1 MSTPIQ
7 QDELSPDDPKY
18 YAPPRWRTG
27 EIEAPPI
34 QPPIHPPL
42 RTTEPPSYQT
52 STHRI
57 SRQVDMLLTNAF
69 PKSRRH
75 PEELE
80 YNRVRMT
87 ALVSAVGVVV
97 WTGFCITAA
106 LSRLDT
112 TNFYQLINGLGSANR
127 TEISKVESAPSP
139 SPVTVEERLQA
150 ANTALFKVSP
160 QISAP
165 TFVVEDVSGIVNAAL
180 PLAIK
185 VTNYTHNM
193 TINLSGFVVGTML
206 SLGAEGGAGQW
217 RVAIDDLPNTR
228 VIPPPDYVGPMT
240 VAAELRGGDD
250 QAIVR
255 TSLRLIW
262 RPAATDSTG
271 AVVPRPSDAFSS
283 ALDDMASKPVVLEK
297 AAAPQDDLAGTQP
310 RRLKAGRHAS
320 SAAKASS
327 LKKHGIAKRRWHRS
341 PSSDPEMQY
350 VGSRGELRPSLTYN
364 LFDSPRERRPVWTDD
379 LDPWGR
385 KR

>member
-18 YAPPRWRTG
+18 YAPPKWRSG

-34 QPPIHPPL
+34 QPRLRSDEVPTTQVSIH
-42 RTTEPPSYQT
+42 RT
-52 STHRI
+52 

-75 PEELE
+75 SDEFE

-87 ALVSAVGVVV
+87 ALVSAVGVIV

-106 LSRLDT
+106 LGRLDA
-112 TNFYQLINGLGSANR
+112 TNFAQFRDGLVSANR
-127 TEISKVESAPSP
+127 SEILKTVPVAAPSAV
-139 SPVTVEERLQA
+139 SVGERLQA
-150 ANTALFKVSP
+150 ANTALSKVSP
-160 QISAP
+160 QFSAP
-165 TFVVEDVSGIVNAAL
+165 TFVVEDVGGIMNAAL

-185 VTNYTHNM
+185 VTNYTPNT

-206 SLGAEGGAGQW
+206 SLGAEAGPGQW
-217 RVAIDDLPNTR
+217 RVSIDDLPNAR

-255 TSLRLIW
+255 TSLRLVW
-262 RPAATDSTG
+262 RAAAADSTG
-271 AVVPRPSDAFSS
+271 ALEPRQSDAFSS
-283 ALDDMASKPVVLEK
+283 ALDDMASKQIELEQF
-297 AAAPQDDLAGTQP
+297 AAPQDDLAVTPP
-310 RRLKAGRHAS
+310 RRLKAGKHS
-320 SAAKASS
+320 SSVAKANSVKNHR
-327 LKKHGIAKRRWHRS
+327 LAKRRWHRN
-341 PSSDPEMQY
+341 PLSDPELQY
-350 VGSRGELRPSLTYN
+350 VDSRGELRPSLSYN
-364 LFDSPRERRPVWTDD
+364 LFESPRERRAFWTDD
-379 LDPWGR
+379 PDAWGR

>member
-7 QDELSPDDPKY
+7 QDVLSPDDPKY
-18 YAPPRWRTG
+18 YAPPKWRSG

-34 QPPIHPPL
+34 QPPLGTSELP
-42 RTTEPPSYQT
+42 TTQL
-52 STHRI
+52 STHRT

-69 PKSRRH
+69 PKSRGH
-75 PEELE
+75 SGEFE

-87 ALVSAVGVVV
+87 ALVSAVGVIV

-106 LSRLDT
+106 LGRLDVI
-112 TNFYQLINGLGSANR
+112 NFAQFRDGLVSKNHS
-127 TEISKVESAPSP
+127 EILKAEPVPPP
-139 SPVTVEERLQA
+139 SPVTVGERLQA
-150 ANTALFKVSP
+150 ANTALSRMSA

-165 TFVVEDVSGIVNAAL
+165 TFIVEDVSGIANAAL

-185 VTNYTHNM
+185 VTNYTPNT
-193 TINLSGFVVGTML
+193 TINLSGFVVGTIL
-206 SLGAEGGAGQW
+206 SLGAEAGPGQW

-255 TSLRLIW
+255 TTLRLIW

-271 AVVPRPSDAFSS
+271 AVEPRRSDAFPS
-283 ALDDMASKPVVLEK
+283 ALDDMASKQIELEQF
-297 AAAPQDDLAGTQP
+297 AAPQDDLAITPQ
-310 RRLKAGRHAS
+310 RRIKVGKHSSSGIKATSVKNHR
-320 SAAKASS
+320 
-327 LKKHGIAKRRWHRS
+327 LAKRRWHRS
-341 PSSDPEMQY
+341 PSSDPELQY
-350 VGSRGELRPSLTYN
+350 VDSRGELRSSLSYN
-364 LFDSPRERRPVWTDD
+364 LFESPWERRAFWTDD
-379 LDPWGR
+379 FDAWGR